1 VEGKTKDLFIVENKR
16 KCMAE
21 ESRVYSY
28 RWVVLA
34 TYMIVAATSQLLWL
48 NFATI
53 TTPQMENLF
62 GVTKFDVGLLSAV
75 WPLLFIPLSI
85 PTGMLVDTKGFKLT
99 VTIGAIIMAVFAVLR
114 IFSGGDF
121 TLLLIFQSGAAL
133 GQPFV
138 FNGISKLATL
148 WFPLKERALATGLG
162 TMGLFLGMIVAL
174 TFTPLLV
181 PEGATLG
188 LLTTMLIIY
197 AVMSI
202 VSALLF
208 VVLAREKPPTSSEVS
223 ETEVT
228 AAFSL
233 KGLGKFSK
241 SKDFV
246 ILEILFFIGVGLFT
260 GLAQWI
266 ESVLAPRG
274 ISSTD
279 AGIIAGLMI
288 VGGIIGSIIIP
299 EISDKIMRRKPF
311 AIIDLAVAALMLY
324 VLAVAA
330 DYMLLLIAS
339 FILGFF
345 LMSALPISLEMS
357 AELVGS
363 AMAGSASSLLWLFSQ
378 VGSVILILGMESVK
392 SMTSNLYPEN
402 PWYLSIITI
411 LILDLVALALALLLK
426 ETGRKPAT

>member
-1 VEGKTKDLFIVENKR
+1 VEREAKDLSALKNKQN
-16 KCMAE
+16 CMTK

-28 RWVVLA
+28 RWVVLIA
-34 TYMIVAATSQLLWL
+34 YMIVAAISQLLWL

-53 TTPQMENLF
+53 TTPQMENLL
-62 GVTKFDVGLLSAV
+62 GVSKSDIGLLSAV

-99 VTIGAIIMAVFAVLR
+99 VTIGALIMALFAVLR
-114 IFSGGDF
+114 IFSGEDF
-121 TLLLIFQSGAAL
+121 TLLLIFQSCAAL

-138 FNGISKLATL
+138 FNGLSKLASL

-174 TFTPLLV
+174 TLTPFLV
-181 PEGATLG
+181 PEGATLE

-197 AVMSI
+197 AVISI
-202 VSALLF
+202 VGALVF
-208 VVLAREKPPTSSEVS
+208 IVLAREKPAIPPEVS
-223 ETEVT
+223 EAEVGAT
-228 AAFSL
+228 FSL
-233 KGLGKFSK
+233 RGMGKISI

-246 ILEILFFIGVGLFT
+246 ILEVLFFIGVGLFT

-266 ESVLAPRG
+266 ESILVPRG

-288 VGGIIGSIIIP
+288 VGGIIGSIAIP

-311 AIIDLAVAALMLY
+311 AIIDLGVAAFMLFY
-324 VLAVAA
+324 LAVGA
-330 DYMLLLIAS
+330 DYTLLLIAS

-345 LMSALPISLEMS
+345 LMSALPIGLEMS
-357 AELVGS
+357 AELVGPV
-363 AMAGSASSLLWLFSQ
+363 MAGSASSLLWLFSQ
-378 VGSVILILGMESVK
+378 IGSVALILGMESL
-392 SMTSNLYPEN
+392 SNETLYPEN
-402 PWYLSIITI
+402 PFYLSVILI
-411 LILDLVALALALLLK
+411 LILDLVAFALCFMLR
-426 ETGRKPAT
+426 ETGRKPAK